1 MAYSFSISALKTID
15 CCESAQNA
23 IFDWVWHNIVA
34 KVNLN
39 MTFSIEDK
47 AKKKQT
53 SSAWNV
59 FHSQCDQVLMKLK
72 TLKSFEI
79 TSFCPTVCWLF
90 FPRLNKMNADRTLSY
105 ALMGSLINLDR
116 YQCLCTFWLC
126 FGYDFCV
133 FWSVVRRDVLI

>member
-39 MTFSIEDK
+39 MTFSKEDK

-59 FHSQCDQVLMKLK
+59 FPMWSG
-72 TLKSFEI
+72 FNEI
-79 TSFCPTVCWLF
+79 ENTEIFWDYIILSNSLLVF
-90 FPRLNKMNADRTLSY
+90 FPRLNKTNADRTLSH

-133 FWSVVRRDVLI
+133 VWSVVRRDVLI

>member
-1 MAYSFSISALKTID
+1 MAYFFSISALKTID
-15 CCESAQNA
+15 W
-23 IFDWVWHNIVA
+23 IWHNIVA

-59 FHSQCDQVLMKLK
+59 FHFQCDQVLMKLK

-79 TSFCPTVCWLF
+79 TSFCPTVCFRF
-90 FPRLNKMNADRTLSY
+90 FPRLNKMNADRSTLSY

-116 YQCLCTFWLC
+116 YQYLCTFWLC

-133 FWSVVRRDVLI
+133 VWSVVRRDVLI